1 MYLNRCTQIT
11 LTPGIFYDISKYF
24 FLCAVYKLTSAF
36 EKLMYT
42 EAGKTAATKDVDQV
56 NIWSLRRH

>member
-1 MYLNRCTQIT
+1 M
-11 LTPGIFYDISKYF
+11 IFQNI

-56 NIWSLRRH
+56 NNWRIYLVNNWSLIKV